1 MRQRCG
7 RVLGS
12 YDYIKELIK
21 QQEIAEK
28 KLNAEQV
35 VKGKLNYL
43 SKMFAEIDVRQTES
57 FKDQNEVK
65 WQQLKVE
72 KLLRKIGETSEQSDL
87 LMFQIGQLARKFDD
101 TEYVKKKVEYEFNV
115 LTAKAKKLNIAAIIS
130 QEELLLKTH

>member
-72 KLLRKIGETSEQSDL
+72 KLLRKIGETSE
-87 LMFQIGQLARKFDD
+87 
-101 TEYVKKKVEYEFNV
+101 
-115 LTAKAKKLNIAAIIS
+115 
-130 QEELLLKTH
+130 